1 MSCGISWPGETPQE
15 LATRRL
21 RASPEEELLM
31 EKTAVGLF
39 HILPAESDAPGTKIN
54 SHVIQGLKV

>member
-1 MSCGISWPGETPQE
+1 
-15 LATRRL
+15 
-21 RASPEEELLM
+21 M